1 MRKKTEPQVQ
11 VFSEIAPLKEVLVW
25 GEPGIE
31 SLLGQLIPKSKSLFF
46 SYYEV
51 LKARE
56 EFRGLQALIE
66 REGISVIRAKDAA
79 ARLLE
84 SHIFPSHPE
93 SIKELRNQLLQRAN
107 EYYETYKQIK
117 AEELLQTGIG
127 LSFEDI
133 YIQVKKD
140 IDQIL
145 EEDIE
150 YFGETGAIRINY
162 ILSLAKKLPLAN
174 IFYGRDQSQTLANKI
189 ILSELKWDIRK
200 PEVGVYKE
208 ALIELG
214 YRNSLIE
221 IASGT
226 LEGGDMAILDD
237 TCYIGVG
244 SRTELSAVKELCQKL
259 GHTLE
264 KHNIQ
269 LVAVINQQHAEEV
282 DRFTAPTED
291 HMSVMHLDMFWI
303 PLRKNLVMA
312 NNEEI
317 DRRTVLR
324 LSMDNGQVIT
334 EDLGGFRDFLNN
346 KKIEIMDVT
355 VQEQRNFAT
364 NLLNL
369 GNDTVIVALS
379 KNERV
384 NNELRERGFRV
395 MSAELNKLVNGY
407 GATHCLTAPIKRE
420 GASHRT

>member
-1 MRKKTEPQVQ
+1 MEMRKKTEPQAQ

-93 SIKELRNQLLQRAN
+93 SIKELKSQLLLRAN
-107 EYYETYKQIK
+107 EYYETYKQSK
-117 AEELLQTGIG
+117 SEELSQTGVDM
-127 LSFEDI
+127 SFEDI
-133 YIQVKKD
+133 YHQIQKD
-140 IDQIL
+140 IGKIL

-150 YFGETGAIRINY
+150 CFGETGTIRINY
-162 ILSLAKKLPLAN
+162 VLSLAKKLPLAN

-221 IASGT
+221 ITSGA

-259 GHTLE
+259 GNTLD
-264 KHNIQ
+264 KHHIQ
-269 LVAVINQQHAEEV
+269 LVAVINQQHAEEAE
-282 DRFTAPTED
+282 RFTSPTED

-324 LSMDNGQVIT
+324 LSLDNGEVVT
-334 EDLGGFRDFLNN
+334 EELGSFKDFLNS
-346 KKIEIMDVT
+346 KEIEIMQVT
-355 VQEQRNFAT
+355 ILEQRNFAT

-369 GNDTVIVALS
+369 GNDSVIVALS

-384 NNELRERGFRV
+384 NNELRQRGFRV

-407 GATHCLTAPIKRE
+407 GATHCLTAPIKR
-420 GASHRT
+420 GDIS

>member
-1 MRKKTEPQVQ
+1 MEMRKKNEPQAQ
-11 VFSEIAPLKEVLVW
+11 VFSEIAPLKQVLVW

-31 SLLGQLIPKSKSLFF
+31 SLLGQLLPKSKSLFF

-51 LKARE
+51 LKARD
-56 EFRGLQALIE
+56 EFRGLQSLIE
-66 REGISVIRAKDAA
+66 REGITVIRAKDAA

-84 SHIFPSHPE
+84 SRLFPSHPR
-93 SIKELRNQLLQRAN
+93 SIKELEDQLLQRAY
-107 EYYETYKQIK
+107 EYYEKYKLIK
-117 AEELLQTGIG
+117 TEELSQAGMAIAFEEIYLQVK
-127 LSFEDI
+127 EDI
-133 YIQVKKD
+133 G
-140 IDQIL
+140 QIL

-150 YFGETGAIRINY
+150 CFGETGALRINY
-162 ILSLAKKLPLAN
+162 VLSLTKKLPLAN
-174 IFYGRDQSQTLANKI
+174 IFYGRDQSQTLADKI

-221 IASGT
+221 ITLGT

-244 SRTELSAVKELCQKL
+244 SRTDLRAVKELCQKL
-259 GHTLE
+259 GDTLE

-269 LVAVINQQHAEEV
+269 IVAVINQQHAEEADV
-282 DRFTAPTED
+282 FPSPTEE

-317 DRRTVLR
+317 DRRTVIR
-324 LSMDNGQVIT
+324 LSKQGGQIVT
-334 EDLGGFRDFLNN
+334 EELGCFRDFLSH
-346 KKIEIMDVT
+346 KQIEIMQVT

-384 NNELRERGFRV
+384 NNELRQRGFRV

-407 GATHCLTAPIKRE
+407 GATHCLTAPIRR
-420 GASHRT
+420 GNS

>member
-1 MRKKTEPQVQ
+1 MRKKPEPQAR

-31 SLLGQLIPKSKSLFF
+31 ALLGQLLPKSKSLFF

-51 LKARE
+51 SRARE
-56 EFRGLQALIE
+56 EFRRLQNLIE
-66 REGISVIRAKDAA
+66 NEGVTVVRAKDAA

-84 SHIFPSHPE
+84 SHLFPSHPE
-93 SIKELRNQLLQRAN
+93 SIKELKSQLQQRADQH
-107 EYYETYKQIK
+107 YQTYKQVK
-117 AEELLQTGIG
+117 SAELAQAGIEI
-127 LSFEDI
+127 SFADI
-133 YIQVKKD
+133 YQQVKKD

-150 YFGETGAIRINY
+150 TFGETATIRINY
-162 ILSLAKKLPLAN
+162 VLSLAMKLPLAN

-214 YRNSLIE
+214 YHNSLVE
-221 IASGT
+221 IASGA

-244 SRTELSAVKELCQKL
+244 ARTDLSAVKELCEKL
-259 GHTLE
+259 GKTLE
-264 KHNIQ
+264 ENRIQ
-269 LVAVINQQHAEEV
+269 LVAVINQQHVEEAA
-282 DRFTAPTED
+282 RFEAPNED

-303 PLRKNLVMA
+303 PLRNNLVMA
-312 NNEEI
+312 NNEEM
-317 DRRTVLR
+317 DRRIVMR
-324 LSMDNGQVIT
+324 LSLKDGRVVT
-334 EDLGGFRDFLNN
+334 EDLGSFKGFLLG
-346 KKIEIMDVT
+346 KGIEIMEVT
-355 VQEQRNFAT
+355 QQEQRNFAT

-384 NNELRERGFRV
+384 NNELRQRGFRV

-407 GATHCLTAPIKRE
+407 GATHCLTAPIKR
-420 GASHRT
+420 GLSQ

>member
-1 MRKKTEPQVQ
+1 MQKKTEPQVQ
-11 VFSEIAPLKEVLVW
+11 VFSEIAPLKEVLIW

-31 SLLGQLIPKSKSLFF
+31 ALLGQLLPKSQSLFF

-66 REGISVIRAKDAA
+66 REGITVIRAKDAA

-93 SIKELRNQLLQRAN
+93 SIRELKSQLLQRAN
-107 EYYETYKQIK
+107 KYYETYKQIK
-117 AEELLQTGIG
+117 SEELSRAGIRV
-127 LSFEDI
+127 SFEDI
-133 YIQVKKD
+133 YLQVKKD
-140 IDQIL
+140 IYQIL
-145 EEDIE
+145 DEDIE
-150 YFGETGAIRINY
+150 YFGEIGTIRINY
-162 ILSLAKKLPLAN
+162 VLSLVKKLPLAN

-200 PEVGVYKE
+200 PEVGIYKE

-221 IASGT
+221 ITSGT
-226 LEGGDMAILDD
+226 LEGGDMAILED

-244 SRTELSAVKELCQKL
+244 SRTELSAVMELCQKL
-259 GHTLE
+259 GDTLE

-269 LVAVINQQHAEEV
+269 LVAVINQQHAEEA
-282 DRFTAPTED
+282 DRFVAPTED
-291 HMSVMHLDMFWI
+291 HMRVMHLDMFWI
-303 PLRKNLVMA
+303 PLRKRLVMA

-317 DRRTVLR
+317 DRRTILR
-324 LSMDNGQVIT
+324 LSIKNEKVVT
-334 EDLGGFRDFLNN
+334 EELGSFRDFLVN
-346 KKIEIMDVT
+346 KGIEIMQVT

-384 NNELRERGFRV
+384 NNELKQRGFRV

-407 GATHCLTAPIKRE
+407 GATHCLTAPIRRE
-420 GASHRT
+420 HL

>member
-1 MRKKTEPQVQ
+1 MEMQKKTEPQAQ

-31 SLLGQLIPKSKSLFF
+31 SLLGQLLPKSKSLFF

-51 LKARE
+51 ARARE
-56 EFRGLQALIE
+56 EFRGLQTLIE
-66 REGISVIRAKDAA
+66 QEGITVIRAKDAT

-84 SHIFPSHPE
+84 THIFPYYPD
-93 SIKELRNQLLQRAN
+93 SIKEINKLLLQRAD
-107 EYYETYKQIK
+107 EYYATYKDIK
-117 AEELLQTGIG
+117 SNELVNEGIMS
-127 LSFEDI
+127 SFEEI
-133 YIQVKKD
+133 YLQVKKD
-140 IDQIL
+140 IKQIL
-145 EEDIE
+145 DEDVE
-150 YFGETGAIRINY
+150 NFGETATIRLNY
-162 ILSLAKKLPLAN
+162 VLSLAKKLPLAN

-214 YRNSLIE
+214 YHNSLIE
-221 IASGT
+221 IASGA

-244 SRTELSAVKELCQKL
+244 ARTALGAVKELCQKL
-259 GHTLE
+259 GDSLE
-264 KHNIQ
+264 KHGIQ
-269 LVAVINQQHAEEV
+269 LVAVINQQHADEAAI
-282 DRFTAPTED
+282 FAAPTED
-291 HMSVMHLDMFWI
+291 HMKVMHLDMFWI

-317 DRRTVLR
+317 DRRTILR
-324 LSMDNGQVIT
+324 LSLSDGQVII
-334 EDLGGFRDFLNN
+334 EDSGSFRDFLKN
-346 KKIEIMDVT
+346 KGIEIMEVT
-355 VQEQRNFAT
+355 EQEQRNFAT

-384 NNELRERGFRV
+384 NAELQRRGFRV
-395 MSAELNKLVNGY
+395 VSAELNKLVNGY
-407 GATHCLTAPIKRE
+407 GATHCLTAPINR
-420 GASHRT
+420 GL

>member
-1 MRKKTEPQVQ
+1 V
-11 VFSEIAPLKEVLVW
+11 V
-25 GEPGIE
+25 
-31 SLLGQLIPKSKSLFF
+31 
-46 SYYEV
+46 
-51 LKARE
+51 
-56 EFRGLQALIE
+56 
-66 REGISVIRAKDAA
+66 RAKDAA

-84 SHIFPSHPE
+84 SNIFPSHPE
-93 SIKELRNQLLQRAN
+93 SIKELRSQLLQRAN
-107 EYYETYKQIK
+107 EYYEAYNQIK
-117 AEELLQTGIG
+117 SEELLQTGIEI
-127 LSFEDI
+127 SFEDI
-133 YIQVKKD
+133 YMQVKKD
-140 IDQIL
+140 MDQIL

-150 YFGETGAIRINY
+150 YFGEMGAIRINY

-174 IFYGRDQSQTLANKI
+174 IFYGRDQSQTVANKI

-221 IASGT
+221 ISSGA

-244 SRTELSAVKELCQKL
+244 SRTDLSAVKELCQKL
-259 GHTLE
+259 GATLKE
-264 KHNIQ
+264 NNIE
-269 LVAVINQQHAEEV
+269 LVAVINQQHVEEAA
-282 DRFTAPTED
+282 RFTAPTED

-324 LSMDNGQVIT
+324 LSMDNGKVIT
-334 EDLGGFRDFLNN
+334 EDLGSFRGFLNN
-346 KKIEIMDVT
+346 KKIEIMQVT

-369 GNDTVIVALS
+369 GNDSVIVALS

-384 NNELRERGFRV
+384 NNELRQRGFRV
-395 MSAELNKLVNGY
+395 VSAELNKLVNGY
-407 GATHCLTAPIKRE
+407 GATHCLTAPVRRKK
-420 GASHRT
+420 

>member
-1 MRKKTEPQVQ
+1 MQRKTEPKVQ

-31 SLLGQLIPKSKSLFF
+31 ALLGQLLPKSKSLFF

-51 LKARE
+51 SKARE

-66 REGISVIRAKDAA
+66 REGITVIRAKDAA
-79 ARLLE
+79 AHLLD
-84 SHIFPSHPE
+84 SHLFPSHPE
-93 SIKELRNQLLQRAN
+93 SIKELKSRLLQRAG
-107 EYYETYKQIK
+107 EYYQTYKKIK
-117 AEELLQTGIG
+117 SEELVRSGVESSLD
-127 LSFEDI
+127 DI
-133 YIQVKKD
+133 YLQVKKD
-140 IDQIL
+140 IDRIL
-145 EEDIE
+145 EEDLE
-150 YFGETGAIRINY
+150 TFGETATIRINY
-162 ILSLAKKLPLAN
+162 VLSLAKPLPLAN

-214 YRNSLIE
+214 YRNSLVE
-221 IASGT
+221 IASGA
-226 LEGGDMAILDD
+226 LEGGDMAILEN

-244 SRTELSAVKELCQKL
+244 SRTELSAVRELCQKL
-259 GHTLE
+259 WDTLE
-264 KHNIQ
+264 SHNIQ
-269 LVAVINQQHAEEV
+269 LVAVINRQHAEEAG
-282 DRFTAPTED
+282 RFTAPIED

-303 PLRKNLVMA
+303 PLRKKLVMA
-312 NNEEI
+312 NRDEM

-324 LSMDNGQVIT
+324 LSMKNGEVMT
-334 EDLGGFRDFLNN
+334 EELGGFRDFLVGQG
-346 KKIEIMDVT
+346 IEIMEVSL
-355 VQEQRNFAT
+355 QEQRNFAT

-384 NNELRERGFRV
+384 NHELRRRGFRV

-407 GATHCLTAPIKRE
+407 GATHCLTAPIKRS
-420 GASHRT
+420 SH

>member
-1 MRKKTEPQVQ
+1 MDMQKNSEPQAQ

-31 SLLGQLIPKSKSLFF
+31 ALLGQLLPKSISLFF

-51 LKARE
+51 TEARK

-66 REGISVIRAKDAA
+66 QEGIIVTRAKDAA
-79 ARLLE
+79 ASLLK
-84 SHIFPSHPE
+84 SHIFPSHPN
-93 SIKELRNQLLQRAN
+93 SIIEIKSLLLQRAK

-117 AEELLQTGIG
+117 SVELTQAGIESSIDSIYLQ
-127 LSFEDI
+127 L
-133 YIQVKKD
+133 KKD

-150 YFGETGAIRINY
+150 AYGETAAIRINHV
-162 ILSLAKKLPLAN
+162 LSLAKKLPLSN

-214 YRNSLIE
+214 YRKSLVE
-221 IASGT
+221 IADGA
-226 LEGGDMAILDD
+226 LEGGDMAILGD

-244 SRTELSAVKELCQKL
+244 SRTAISAVRELCQKL
-259 GHTLE
+259 GKTLE
-264 KHNIQ
+264 KYGIQ
-269 LVAVINQQHAEEV
+269 LVAVINQQHADEAAA
-282 DRFTAPTED
+282 FTAPTSD

-312 NNEEI
+312 NNEEM
-317 DRRTVLR
+317 DRRTVLH
-324 LSMDNGQVIT
+324 LSMHKGQVVS
-334 EDLGGFRDFLNN
+334 ENLGGFRDFLKN
-346 KKIEIMDVT
+346 KGIEVMEVT
-355 VQEQRNFAT
+355 IQEQRNFAT

-384 NNELRERGFRV
+384 NNELSRRGFRV
-395 MSAELNKLVNGY
+395 VSAELNKLVNGY
-407 GATHCLTAPIKRE
+407 GATHCLTAPIKR
-420 GASHRT
+420 GDIR

>member
-1 MRKKTEPQVQ
+1 MQKKTEPKAQ

-31 SLLGQLIPKSKSLFF
+31 SLLGQLLPKSRSLFF

-51 LKARE
+51 SKARE
-56 EFRGLQALIE
+56 EFRGLQTLIE
-66 REGISVIRAKDAA
+66 REHITVIRAKDAA

-84 SHIFPSHPE
+84 SHLFPARPE
-93 SIKELRNQLLQRAN
+93 SIKELKSQLLQRAGQ
-107 EYYETYKQIK
+107 YYETYKQIK
-117 AEELLQTGIG
+117 SEEFSQAGMDI
-127 LSFEDI
+127 SFEDV
-133 YIQVKKD
+133 YLQVQKD

-162 ILSLAKKLPLAN
+162 VLSLAKKLPLAN

-221 IASGT
+221 ISSGA
-226 LEGGDMAILDD
+226 LEGGDMAILED

-259 GHTLE
+259 GDTLE
-264 KHNIQ
+264 KHSIQ
-269 LVAVINQQHAEEV
+269 LVAVINQQHAEEAG
-282 DRFTAPTED
+282 RFTAPTED

-317 DRRTVLR
+317 DRRIVLQ
-324 LSMDNGQVIT
+324 LSIQNGKVVT
-334 EDLGGFRDFLNN
+334 EKLGSFRDFLVN
-346 KKIEIMDVT
+346 KGIEIMEIT
-355 VQEQRNFAT
+355 VAEQRNFAT

-384 NNELRERGFRV
+384 NHELQRRGFRV

-407 GATHCLTAPIKRE
+407 GATHCLTAPIKR
-420 GASHRT
+420 GIL

>member
-1 MRKKTEPQVQ
+1 MEMQKKTEPQAQ

-31 SLLGQLIPKSKSLFF
+31 ALLGQLLPRSKSLFF

-51 LKARE
+51 AKARE
-56 EFRGLQALIE
+56 EFRGLQTLIE
-66 REGISVIRAKDAA
+66 REGVTVIRAKDAT
-79 ARLLE
+79 ARLLKKQRF
-84 SHIFPSHPE
+84 SSHPG
-93 SIKELRNQLLQRAN
+93 SIKELKSQLLQRAN
-107 EYYETYKQIK
+107 EYYETYQEIK
-117 AEELLQTGIG
+117 NEELVQNGIEN
-127 LSFEDI
+127 SFEEI
-133 YIQVKKD
+133 YLQVKKEME
-140 IDQIL
+140 QIL
-145 EEDIE
+145 EEDIDS
-150 YFGETGAIRINY
+150 FGETAALRMNY
-162 ILSLAKKLPLAN
+162 VLSLAEKLPLAN

-214 YRNSLIE
+214 YENSLIE
-221 IASGT
+221 IASGA
-226 LEGGDMAILDD
+226 LEGGDMAILED

-244 SRTELSAVKELCQKL
+244 SRTSLSAVKELCQKL
-259 GHTLE
+259 GDILE
-264 KHNIQ
+264 RHHIQ
-269 LVAVINQQHAEEV
+269 LVAVINRQHAEEAQ
-282 DRFTAPTED
+282 RFAAPTPD

-312 NNEEI
+312 NPEEMG
-317 DRRTVLR
+317 RRSVLG
-324 LSMDNGQVIT
+324 LSVKNGQVVT
-334 EDLGGFRDFLNN
+334 EEMGSFKDFLAI
-346 KKIEIMDVT
+346 KEIEILEVT

-384 NNELRERGFRV
+384 NTELRRRGFRV

-407 GATHCLTAPIKRE
+407 GATHCLTAPIKR
-420 GASHRT
+420 GNPQ

>member
-1 MRKKTEPQVQ
+1 MQKKTEPQVQ
-11 VFSEIAPLKEVLVW
+11 VFSEIAPLKEVLIW

-31 SLLGQLIPKSKSLFF
+31 ALLGQLLPKSQSLFF

-51 LKARE
+51 LRARE

-66 REGISVIRAKDAA
+66 REGITVIRAKDAA

-93 SIKELRNQLLQRAN
+93 SIRELKSQLLQRAN
-107 EYYETYKQIK
+107 KYYETYKQIK
-117 AEELLQTGIG
+117 SEELSRAGIRV
-127 LSFEDI
+127 SFEDI
-133 YIQVKKD
+133 YLQVKKD
-140 IDQIL
+140 IYQIL
-145 EEDIE
+145 DEDIE
-150 YFGETGAIRINY
+150 YFGEIGTIRINY
-162 ILSLAKKLPLAN
+162 VLSLAKKLPLAN

-200 PEVGVYKE
+200 PEVGIYKE

-221 IASGT
+221 ITSGT
-226 LEGGDMAILDD
+226 LEGGDMAILED

-244 SRTELSAVKELCQKL
+244 SRTELSAVMELCQKL
-259 GHTLE
+259 GDTLE

-269 LVAVINQQHAEEV
+269 LVAVINQQHAEEA
-282 DRFTAPTED
+282 DRFVAPTED
-291 HMSVMHLDMFWI
+291 HMRVMHLDMFWI
-303 PLRKNLVMA
+303 PLRKRLVMA

-317 DRRTVLR
+317 DRRTILR
-324 LSMDNGQVIT
+324 LSINNGKVVTQ
-334 EDLGGFRDFLNN
+334 ELGSFRDFLVN
-346 KKIEIMDVT
+346 KGIEIMQVT

-384 NNELRERGFRV
+384 NNELRQRGFRV

-407 GATHCLTAPIKRE
+407 GATHCLTAPIRRE
-420 GASHRT
+420 HL

>member
-1 MRKKTEPQVQ
+1 MR
-11 VFSEIAPLKEVLVW
+11 VFSEIALLKEVLIW

-31 SLLGQLIPKSKSLFF
+31 ALLGQLLPKSKSLFF

-66 REGISVIRAKDAA
+66 REGITVIRAKDAA

-84 SHIFPSHPE
+84 THVFPSHPE
-93 SIKELRNQLLQRAN
+93 SVKELKSQLLQRAN

-117 AEELLQTGIG
+117 STELSQTGVNI
-127 LSFEDI
+127 SFEDV
-133 YIQVKKD
+133 YLQVKKD
-140 IDQIL
+140 IDRIL

-150 YFGETGAIRINY
+150 YFGEIGTIRINY
-162 ILSLAKKLPLAN
+162 VLSLAKKLPLAN

-200 PEVGVYKE
+200 PEVGIYKE

-221 IASGT
+221 ITSGA
-226 LEGGDMAILDD
+226 LEGGDMAILED

-244 SRTELSAVKELCQKL
+244 SRTELSAVMELCQKL
-259 GHTLE
+259 GDTLE

-269 LVAVINQQHAEEV
+269 LVAVINQQHAEEA
-282 DRFTAPTED
+282 DRFVAPTED
-291 HMSVMHLDMFWI
+291 HMRVMHLDMFWI
-303 PLRKNLVMA
+303 PLRKRLVMA

-317 DRRTVLR
+317 DRRTILR
-324 LSMDNGQVIT
+324 LSINNGKVVTQ
-334 EDLGGFRDFLNN
+334 ELGSFRDFLVN
-346 KKIEIMDVT
+346 KGIEIMQVT

-384 NNELRERGFRV
+384 NNELKQRGFRV

-407 GATHCLTAPIKRE
+407 GATHCLTAPIKR
-420 GASHRT
+420 GNSQ